1 MRQRELAL
9 MAAVAIALCAVG
21 CGGRNAKAGK
31 IKTVEQ
37 VAPSYDF
44 RDSAATRERIALD
57 QRLGL
62 ANNRI
67 QSGDYAGAEQ
77 QVREVLKKSPSSVD
91 ALMFLGVIQ
100 QGQGNPAAGE
110 TYRRTTDLAPQ
121 RGDVLNNYGAWL
133 CANGQ
138 AAESLAWFD
147 RALQDANYAQAPALA
162 NAGGC
167 ALQAS
172 QRERAVRDLRKA
184 LELEPANAYALESM
198 ARYEV
203 GQKAYFEARA
213 FIERRLAAAPA
224 TASVLQLAIQIEHGL
239 GDKVAASR
247 YQQRLVK
254 EFPDAATANPGANAL

>member
-1 MRQRELAL
+1 

-21 CGGRNAKAGK
+21 CGGRNAKPGK
-31 IKTVEQ
+31 IRSVEQ

-44 RDSAATRERIALD
+44 RDSAATRERIAQD

-67 QSGDYAGAEQ
+67 QSGDYAGAER
-77 QVREVLKKSPSSVD
+77 QVRDVLKKSPNSVE

-110 TYRRTTDLAPQ
+110 TYRRTAELAPQ

-138 AAESLAWFD
+138 AADSLAWFD
-147 RALQDANYAQAPALA
+147 RALQDPGYAPAPALA
-162 NAGGC
+162 NVGGC
-167 ALQAS
+167 ALQAG
-172 QRERAVRDLRKA
+172 QPDRAFRDLRKA
-184 LELEPANAYALESM
+184 LELDANSPYALESM
-198 ARYEV
+198 ARYQV
-203 GQKAYFEARA
+203 GQKSYFEARA

-224 TASVLQLAIQIEHGL
+224 TASVLQLAIQIEQGL
-239 GDKVAASR
+239 GDKVAAGR

>member
-21 CGGRNAKAGK
+21 CGGRNAKPGK
-31 IKTVEQ
+31 IKSVEQ
-37 VAPSYDF
+37 VAPIYDF
-44 RDSAATRERIALD
+44 RDSSATRDRLALE
-57 QRLGL
+57 QKLGL
-62 ANNRI
+62 ANNRM
-67 QSGDYAGAEQ
+67 QSGDYAAAEQ
-77 QVREVLKKSPSSVD
+77 LVRDVLKKTPNSID

-100 QGQGNPAAGE
+100 QGQGSPAAGE
-110 TYRRTTDLAPQ
+110 TYRRTAELAPQ

-138 AAESLAWFD
+138 AAESLGWFD
-147 RALQDANYAQAPALA
+147 RALQDSSYAPAPALA

-167 ALQAS
+167 ALQAG
-172 QRERAVRDLRKA
+172 QRERALRDLRKA
-184 LELEPANAYALESM
+184 MELEPSNAYALESM

-203 GQKAYFEARA
+203 GQKTYFEARA
-213 FIERRLAAAPA
+213 FIERRLAAAPV
-224 TASVLQLAIQIEHGL
+224 TASVLQLAIQIEQGL